1 MAVISELIDSGLRLK
16 QQRKLRG
23 AIEHFRQLLTTYPE
37 NARIQF
43 ELANCWLAFGVPEN
57 ALPHYRELLALPQ
70 AKSLPPKDLPR
81 LYTQLCA
88 TLHQMDEHQEALEI
102 AQAGLQ
108 LHPNYRPLR
117 AWQIFALEATGA
129 HRVAVLDALELMLES
144 LAPSRW
150 DIFEDDI
157 KQVVR
162 QMRARLE
169 NAPSLSPSD
178 KSEGGE
184 TRADTVARSENATPL
199 SPPDRSGGGKTREDA
214 AADADEHE
222 VAVTV
227 RPPTRKAGRRRI
239 LPQLGKRSV
248 RIDISTGDDEPAADD
263 PPASAAFR
271 IPVDD

>member
-1 MAVISELIDSGLRLK
+1 VAVISELIDSGLRLK
-16 QQRKLRG
+16 QQQKLRG
-23 AIEHFRQLLTTYPE
+23 AIEHFRQLHATYPE

-57 ALPHYRELLALPQ
+57 ALPHYRELLALPK

-88 TLHQMDEHQEALEI
+88 TLHQLDESQEALEI
-102 AQAGLQ
+102 AKAGLQ

-129 HRVAVLDALELMLES
+129 HRLAVLDALELMLES

-150 DIFEDDI
+150 DVFEDDI

-169 NAPSLSPSD
+169 SVETAQIAAGISKETAPLPPSAASPSTE
-178 KSEGGE
+178 KSVGKQRIDL
-184 TRADTVARSENATPL
+184 RAAEDTSVV
-199 SPPDRSGGGKTREDA
+199 DA
-214 AADADEHE
+214 AEHE

-227 RPPTRKAGRRRI
+227 LPPARKAARRRI

-263 PPASAAFR
+263 PPASAAFK

>member
-23 AIEHFRQLLTTYPE
+23 AIEHFRQLHATYPE

-57 ALPHYRELLALPQ
+57 ALPHYRELLAPP
-70 AKSLPPKDLPR
+70 KSKNLPPRDLPR
-81 LYTQLCA
+81 LYAQLAA
-88 TLHQMDEHQEALEI
+88 TLHQLDENQEALEI
-102 AQAGLQ
+102 AKTGLQ
-108 LHPNYRPLR
+108 LHPQYRPLR
-117 AWQIFALEATGA
+117 AWQIFSLEATGA
-129 HRVAVLDALELMLES
+129 HQAAVLDALELMLEA

-169 NAPSLSPSD
+169 N
-178 KSEGGE
+178 
-184 TRADTVARSENATPL
+184 TTPL
-199 SPPDRSGGGKTREDA
+199 SPPDRSGGGKTRADSVAGSEKATPLGPPDRSGGGKTREDS

-222 VAVTV
+222 VAVTI
-227 RPPTRKAGRRRI
+227 RPPARKAARRRI

-248 RIDISTGDDEPAADD
+248 RIDISSENDESAADD
-263 PPASAAFR
+263 PPASAAFK